1 MQRVLIVLKTEIKI
15 RDMNKLVNFL
25 SDFNNLKRKVDEID
39 IDKLK
44 ILPLDLKNLSNVVSR
59 EVLEKTLY
67 NKVNL
72 KVNNSESRNVDASTL
87 IQINQY
93 NIDKQKLERKNGNVD
108 KKKVY

>member
-1 MQRVLIVLKTEIKI
+1 M
-15 RDMNKLVNFL
+15 
-25 SDFNNLKRKVDEID
+25 
-39 IDKLK
+39 
-44 ILPLDLKNLSNVVSR
+44 SR

-108 KKKVY
+108 KKKV

>member
-93 NIDKQKLERKNGNVD
+93 NIDKQKLERKIGNVD
-108 KKKVY
+108 KKKV

>member
-25 SDFNNLKRKVDEID
+25 SGFNNLKRKVDEIG
-39 IDKLK
+39 IDKLE

-93 NIDKQKLERKNGNVD
+93 NIDKQKLERKNGNVN
-108 KKKVY
+108 KKKV

>member
-15 RDMNKLVNFL
+15 RDMSKLVNFL

-108 KKKVY
+108 KKKV

>member
-59 EVLEKTLY
+59 EVLEKKLY

-108 KKKVY
+108 KKKV

>member
-93 NIDKQKLERKNGNVD
+93 NIDKQKLERKNGNVN
-108 KKKVY
+108 KKKV

>member
-108 KKKVY
+108 KKKV

>member
-67 NKVNL
+67 DKVNL

-108 KKKVY
+108 KKKV

>member
-15 RDMNKLVNFL
+15 RDMSKLVNFL

-93 NIDKQKLERKNGNVD
+93 NIDKQKLERKIGNVD
-108 KKKVY
+108 KKKV

>member
-72 KVNNSESRNVDASTL
+72 KVNNLESRNVDASTL

-108 KKKVY
+108 KKKV